1 MKLAFL
7 INNYYPYGGMEKN
20 FLRIVKACLTEGFD
34 LHIFTMSWQG
44 EKPEGA
50 TLTLVPFTGWSNH
63 GRARSFVNNF
73 HRQFAP
79 SAFDLVVGF
88 NRMPGLDLYYNADVC
103 YVLDVAKRRG
113 LLSRLTPRYRA
124 YCQFERA
131 VFGRDSKTHIMYL
144 SGVEK
149 KNYIKVYGTPEE
161 RFHYLPPGIDKER
174 IIAANTAQNRR
185 QVRFEFGVS
194 DDDFMLLMI
203 GSDFRR
209 KGVARALVA
218 LAGLDEEQRCHS
230 QLFIIGQGKARKYVR
245 LAGKLGVT
253 EQVHFLGGRQD
264 VPRFLAAADL
274 LLHPA
279 VSENTGNVI
288 LEAMVAGCAVLASG
302 TCGYGFHVEKAEAGL
317 VLAEPF
323 RQEEM
328 NEQLQAMLDTE
339 RLRIYGNNGA
349 SYVDRV
355 DLYSRPEAA
364 VALITALVAQ
374 KKAGV

>member
-20 FLRIVKACLTEGFD
+20 FLRIVKACLAEGFD

-50 TLTLVPFTGWSNH
+50 TVTLVPFAGWSNH
-63 GRARSFVNNF
+63 GRARSFVKNF
-73 HRQFAP
+73 HKQFSQ

-113 LLSRLTPRYRA
+113 FLSRLTSRYRT

-144 SGVEK
+144 SDAEK

-174 IIAANTAQNRR
+174 IRIENTAQNRR
-185 QVRFEFGVS
+185 QVRLELGVS
-194 DDDFMLLMI
+194 NEDFMLLMI

-209 KGVARALVA
+209 KGVARALHG
-218 LAGLDEEQRCHS
+218 LAGLSGDLRNSTH
-230 QLFIIGQGKARKYVR
+230 LFVIGQGKARKYVR
-245 LAGKLGVT
+245 LAGKLGVS

-264 VPRFLAAADL
+264 VPRFLVAADL

-328 NEQLQAMLDTE
+328 DERLQAMLVTE
-339 RLRIYGNNGA
+339 RLRVCGSNGSA
-349 SYVDRV
+349 YADQV

-364 VALITALVAQ
+364 VALITVLVAQ